1 MTLNPL
7 EAVAGFLLIFVVP
20 GYAVTRA
27 VFPEWRMRGPAA
39 LAMALQIATLSFV
52 TSVVLTILVGF
63 VLLQGPTGFQAG
75 WSDPWLEAVLA
86 GIALLAGAVGL
97 ACGAYRGEPPPAPA
111 LERSPGESGG
121 WELIRELERTER
133 ERRRVA
139 HELRKARAGSPEAG
153 ELEERRRALEIKSAE
168 LRRAREGELAG

>member
-7 EAVAGFLLIFVVP
+7 EAVAGFLLLFVVP

-39 LAMALQIATLSFV
+39 LATVVQIATLSFV
-52 TSVVLTILVGF
+52 TSIVLTILVGF

-75 WSDPWLEAVLA
+75 WSDPWLE
-86 GIALLAGAVGL
+86 GILGAVALVAGVVGL
-97 ACGAYRGEPPPAPA
+97 LRGAYRREPPAAPKP
-111 LERSPGESGG
+111 EPSPGEAGG

-139 HELRKARAGSPEAG
+139 HELRKAPPGSREAG
-153 ELEERRRALEIKSAE
+153 ELQERRRALEIKSAE
-168 LRRAREGELAG
+168 LRRARESDLAG